1 MPAVNRSVFS
11 VHSLHQRTYWAL
23 SVKLKVHLAAMG
35 AYCVDISREVC
46 ACAASV
52 CASRAFGSDTEPV
65 IRPARNITT
74 LPHLSFHHHHRQH
87 HLGVGVVLVHVQ
99 QQQQA

>member
-11 VHSLHQRTYWAL
+11 VHSLDQRTCWAL
-23 SVKLKVHLAAMG
+23 SVKVHLAAMG
-35 AYCVDISREVC
+35 AYCVDITRAVC
-46 ACAASV
+46 ACAESV

-65 IRPARNITT
+65 IRPACNVTT
-74 LPHLSFHHHHRQH
+74 LPHLSFHRH
-87 HLGVGVVLVHVQ
+87 HLGVGIVLAHVQ